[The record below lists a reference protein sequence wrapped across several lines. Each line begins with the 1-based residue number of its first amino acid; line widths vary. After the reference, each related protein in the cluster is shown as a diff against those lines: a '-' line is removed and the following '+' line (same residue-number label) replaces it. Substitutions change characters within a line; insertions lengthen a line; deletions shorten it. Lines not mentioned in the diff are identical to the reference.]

1 MCNTNLCRHFRR
13 QLIQSLKKD
22 LKLEMDFIAGIIE
35 EQPKNYQVW

>member
-1 MCNTNLCRHFRR
+1 MYDNICRHFRR

-22 LKLEMDFIAGIIE
+22 LKREMDYTAIIID